1 MSGRF
6 IELWEAKDD
15 RDGKE
20 TAPTLKW
27 FPAKWGDVAMHTDY
41 NTIYYDKTKQTKK
54 LAREKLL
61 TKRYG
66 NTEGQWVPISSLLK
80 PSVSFSGGDN
90 I

>member
-1 MSGRF
+1 
-6 IELWEAKDD
+6 
-15 RDGKE
+15 
-20 TAPTLKW
+20 
-27 FPAKWGDVAMHTDY
+27 MHTDY
-41 NTIYYDKTKQTKK
+41 NTVYYDKTKQTKK

-66 NTEGQWVPISSLLK
+66 NTEGQLVPISSLLK